1 MELAP
6 YVESL
11 RADLLRAA
19 DTAGPEGQAV
29 AERLALALEPAMRM
43 ALLEALSDSAAEIT
57 ADLPHAAVEVRLKGR
72 EPQFVVSATEPLPTA
87 EQVAAAEAAPGAE
100 EEDDGAVSRV
110 TVRIPESLKS
120 RAEEAAASAEQS
132 LNTWIV
138 TAIRR
143 AITLRGGITV
153 DVDLGS
159 LGGFMPP
166 QPPRPPG
173 PPGFGPGAGRQPR
186 RIQGWVR

>member
-11 RADLLRAA
+11 RSDLLRAA
-19 DTAGPEGQAV
+19 EAAGPEGQAV

-72 EPQFVVSATEPLPTA
+72 EPQFVVSATEPLPDASAADEPA
-87 EQVAAAEAAPGAE
+87 EPD
-100 EEDDGAVSRV
+100 EDDRSVARV
-110 TVRIPESLKS
+110 TVRIPESLKA
-120 RAEEAAASAEQS
+120 RAEEAAAALDQS

-138 TAIRR
+138 AAIRR
-143 AITLRGGITV
+143 ATRGGINI
-153 DVDLGS
+153 DLD
-159 LGGFMPP
+159 LGGFGMPP
-166 QPPRPPG
+166 SPPQRPG
-173 PPGFGPGAGRQPR
+173 PAGFGPGSGRQPR

>member
-1 MELAP
+1 MELTP

-11 RADLLRAA
+11 RNDLLRAA
-19 DTAGPEGQAV
+19 EAAGPEGHAV

-72 EPQFVVSATEPLPTA
+72 EPQFVVSATEPLPDAAATA
-87 EQVAAAEAAPGAE
+87 QEQVEPD
-100 EEDDGAVSRV
+100 EDDRSVTRV
-110 TVRIPESLKS
+110 TVRLPESLKA
-120 RAEEAAASAEQS
+120 RAEEAAAALDQS

-138 TAIRR
+138 AAVRR
-143 AITLRGGITV
+143 ATRGGINI
-153 DVDLGS
+153 DLD
-159 LGGFMPP
+159 LGGFGM
-166 QPPRPPG
+166 PPG
-173 PPGFGPGAGRQPR
+173 PPRRPGPAGFGPGSGRQPR

>member
-11 RADLLRAA
+11 RGDLLRAA
-19 DTAGPEGQAV
+19 EAAGPDGHAV
-29 AERLALALEPAMRM
+29 AERLVLALEPAMRM

-72 EPQFVVSATEPLPTA
+72 EPQFVVSATEPLPDPTA
-87 EQVAAAEAAPGAE
+87 TAAAAEEQPDPD
-100 EEDDGAVSRV
+100 EDDRSVARV
-110 TVRIPESLKS
+110 TVRIPESLKV
-120 RAEEAAASAEQS
+120 RAEEAAAALDQS

-138 TAIRR
+138 AAIRR
-143 AITLRGGITV
+143 ATRGGINI
-153 DVDLGS
+153 DLD
-159 LGGFMPP
+159 LGGFGIPP
-166 QPPRPPG
+166 APPG
-173 PPGFGPGAGRQPR
+173 PAGFGPGSGRQPR

>member
-11 RADLLRAA
+11 RNDLLRSAEA
-19 DTAGPEGQAV
+19 AGPEAHSV

-72 EPQFVVSATEPLPTA
+72 EPQFVISATEPLP
-87 EQVAAAEAAPGAE
+87 AAATATEEQADA
-100 EEDDGAVSRV
+100 EEDDRSVARV
-110 TVRIPESLKS
+110 TVRIPESLKT
-120 RAEEAAASAEQS
+120 RAEEAAAALDQS

-138 TAIRR
+138 AAIRR
-143 AITLRGGITV
+143 ATRGGINI
-153 DVDLGS
+153 DLD
-159 LGGFMPP
+159 LGGFGM
-166 QPPRPPG
+166 PPG
-173 PPGFGPGAGRQPR
+173 PPQHPGPAGFGPGSGRQPR